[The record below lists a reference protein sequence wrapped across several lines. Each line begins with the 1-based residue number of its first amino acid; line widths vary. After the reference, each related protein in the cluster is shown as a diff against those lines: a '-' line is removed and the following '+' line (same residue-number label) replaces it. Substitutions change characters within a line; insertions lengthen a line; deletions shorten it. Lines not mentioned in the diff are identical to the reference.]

1 MIGYCALQQK
11 RWIMAKSP
19 RTPKPIAA
27 KTALVKPVAPE
38 AEKAAPEKAVAKSP
52 APTKATVKETPK
64 QTEVSSVA
72 LTAGLKPVP
81 APAAKPVTAPV
92 VARKRATAVSPA
104 PKPPIASVKA
114 QPPAAVPVASAP
126 APAPK
131 EQPVK
136 VAAKPAPAA
145 PQPVVMAASV
155 PVAPVE
161 AENNSEISPPPSQPG
176 LGDKAIAATPVPQ
189 TLTTP
194 YLEGN
199 AIMNEAIETGKKFAE
214 ESKDRVQSVMTEM
227 NDKAKLAMERSSKA
241 MEELGDLTKGNLEAM
256 VETSKIAAK
265 GMEQIS
271 QHMAEVGRSSFE
283 RTSASLKNFASIKS
297 PTEFFQLNSE
307 LMTAAFDTMASETAK
322 ASEAM
327 LKLAGEIAQPLSNR
341 ASVVSD
347 RIKSIAA

>member
-1 MIGYCALQQK
+1 
-11 RWIMAKSP
+11 MAKPP

-27 KTALVKPVAPE
+27 KAVPVKSAPAGPKSALPE
-38 AEKAAPEKAVAKSP
+38 KTTPGKAMATNASPEKAAPEKA
-52 APTKATVKETPK
+52 APEKT
-64 QTEVSSVA
+64 TEVSSVA
-72 LTAGLKPVP
+72 LTAGLKP
-81 APAAKPVTAPV
+81 APASSAKPVTAPV
-92 VARKRATAVSPA
+92 EARKRAVAASPKPPVATVTPPSPA
-104 PKPPIASVKA
+104 PVAAAPKA
-114 QPPAAVPVASAP
+114 QPVKAEPAPPPPAASQPAAQAAP
-126 APAPK
+126 APVEP
-131 EQPVK
+131 
-136 VAAKPAPAA
+136 AKARIETE
-145 PQPVVMAASV
+145 SKT
-155 PVAPVE
+155 
-161 AENNSEISPPPSQPG
+161 EISPPPPQPG
-176 LGDKAIAATPVPQ
+176 TGENPIAATPVPQ

-199 AIMNEAIETGKKFAE
+199 AIMNEAIETGRKFAE
-214 ESKDRVQSVMTEM
+214 DSKERVQSVMTEM

-283 RTSASLKNFASIKS
+283 RTSATLKNYASIKS

-341 ASVVSD
+341 VSVVSD